1 MALLVQKYG
10 GTSVANIEHIEHVA
24 QRIIN
29 TKNEGYDV
37 VVVVSAMG
45 GETDR
50 LIRLA
55 EDLHDNPHPRE
66 LAALLATGEQV
77 SVALLCMALHKHGFK
92 ARSYTGWQAGII
104 TDDSFKKARIQKVQT
119 ETISE
124 ALNEGNI
131 VVVAGFQ
138 GVDSNGNITTLGRG
152 GSDTTAVAL
161 AAALNAHECQI
172 YTDVEGVFTADP
184 RIVSEAKLLKH
195 ITFEEMLELASLGAK
210 VLQIR
215 AVEFAGKFQIPLRVA
230 STFSDCPGT
239 LVTYEEKIKGKVME
253 QPKVS
258 GIAFNRNEARLTLL
272 GVPDRLGIAG
282 IILGP
287 VSEANVDVD
296 MIIQN
301 DSADGTID
309 FTFTVNREDFN
320 KANEILKKLATE
332 LDARDVVTDNKI
344 AKISLVG
351 VGMRSHPGIAT
362 KMFTTLGNEGIGI
375 KMISTSEIKISVVID
390 EKYTELG
397 VRALHAAF
405 RLEQGPTEEFDPEG

>member
-10 GTSVANIEHIEHVA
+10 GTSVANIERIEHVA
-24 QRIIN
+24 QRVI
-29 TKNEGYDV
+29 TSKNEGHDI

-119 ETISE
+119 EAITES
-124 ALNEGNI
+124 LNEGNI

-138 GVDSNGNITTLGRG
+138 GVDLNGNITTLGRG

-161 AAALNAHECQI
+161 AAALDAHECQI
-172 YTDVEGVFTADP
+172 YTDVEGVFTSDP
-184 RIVSEAKLLKH
+184 RVVSEAKLLEH

-215 AVEFAGKFQIPLRVA
+215 AVEFAGKFQVPLRVA

-282 IILGP
+282 LILSP

-320 KANEILKKLATE
+320 KANDILKKLATE

-405 RLEQGPTEEFDPEG
+405 KLEQGPTEEFDPVR